1 MYYGAVAT
9 TQTPGAR
16 SAEEKA
22 QVKQD
27 QPEQDQPGQARSGQA
42 RSGQAER
49 KRTDIAFLVAQLG
62 AYAAERFGER
72 AAALDFTRPQA
83 GLLRLISREP
93 GQSQQ
98 AVARRL
104 GTPPSRLV
112 ALVDGLEQRGLI
124 ERRRNPGDRRNYALH
139 LTAAGEQ
146 AMTDLSQVSLE
157 HEQAIAAPLTP
168 AERAQLSK
176 LLGKLASAHGLV
188 PGIHPG
194 YRNLSEKE
202 SR

>member
-1 MYYGAVAT
+1 MVPW
-9 TQTPGAR
+9 QRHRHPRPGRPAR
-16 SAEEKA
+16 SPRPSPSPPSPSRPSPSR
-22 QVKQD
+22 Q
-27 QPEQDQPGQARSGQA
+27 
-42 RSGQAER
+42 ER

-93 GQSQQ
+93 GLSQQ

-146 AMTDLSQVSLE
+146 AMAALSQATLE
-157 HEQAIAAPLTP
+157 HEQAISAPLTQ

-176 LLGKLASAHGLV
+176 LLGKLAAAHGLV

-194 YRNLSEKE
+194 YRNLSDKE

>member
-1 MYYGAVAT
+1 VYYGAVAT
-9 TQTPGAR
+9 TETPGAR
-16 SAEEKA
+16 SAEKKA
-22 QVKQD
+22 QVKQG
-27 QPEQDQPGQARSGQA
+27 QPGQDQPGQA

-124 ERRRNPGDRRNYALH
+124 ERRRNSGDRRNYALH
-139 LTAAGEQ
+139 LTAAGAQ

-168 AERAQLSK
+168 SERAQLSK

-194 YRNLSEKE
+194 YRNLPEKE

>member
-1 MYYGAVAT
+1 VYHGAVAT
-9 TQTPGAR
+9 TQTSAARPGR
-16 SAEEKA
+16 
-22 QVKQD
+22 
-27 QPEQDQPGQARSGQA
+27 QPD
-42 RSGQAER
+42 ER
-49 KRTDIAFLVAQLG
+49 KRTDIAFLIAQLG

-72 AAALDFTRPQA
+72 TAALDFTRPQA

-146 AMTDLSQVSLE
+146 AMAALSQVASD
-157 HEQAIAAPLTP
+157 HEQAITAPLTP

-176 LLGKLASAHGLV
+176 LLAKLATAHGLV
-188 PGIHPG
+188 PGVHPG
-194 YRNLSEKE
+194 YRTLGSTDTT
-202 SR
+202 

>member
-1 MYYGAVAT
+1 VYDGAVAT
-9 TQTPGAR
+9 TRTPAAGLD
-16 SAEEKA
+16 EA
-22 QVKQD
+22 QPD
-27 QPEQDQPGQARSGQA
+27 EAQPEETQPEETR
-42 RSGQAER
+42 R
-49 KRTDIAFLVAQLG
+49 KRTDIAFLLAQLG

-93 GQSQQ
+93 GLSQQ

-112 ALVDGLEQRGLI
+112 ALVDGLEERGLI

-139 LTAAGEQ
+139 PTAAGQQ
-146 AMTDLSQVSLE
+146 AMAALGQVSLE
-157 HEQAIAAPLTP
+157 HEQAISAPLTQ

-176 LLGKLASAHGLV
+176 LLGKLAAAHGLV
-188 PGIHPG
+188 PGVHPG
-194 YRNLSEKE
+194 YRNLSANEPE
-202 SR
+202 

>member
-1 MYYGAVAT
+1 VYDGAVAT
-9 TQTPGAR
+9 TRTPAAGLD
-16 SAEEKA
+16 EA
-22 QVKQD
+22 QPD
-27 QPEQDQPGQARSGQA
+27 EAQPEETQPEETQPEETR
-42 RSGQAER
+42 R
-49 KRTDIAFLVAQLG
+49 KRTDIAFLLAQLG

-93 GQSQQ
+93 GLSQQ

-112 ALVDGLEQRGLI
+112 ALVDGLEERGLI

-139 LTAAGEQ
+139 PTAAGQQ
-146 AMTDLSQVSLE
+146 AMAALGQVSLE
-157 HEQAIAAPLTP
+157 HEQAISAPLTQ

-176 LLGKLASAHGLV
+176 LLGKLAAAHGLV
-188 PGIHPG
+188 PGVHPG
-194 YRNLSEKE
+194 YRNLSANEPE
-202 SR
+202 

>member
-1 MYYGAVAT
+1 VAT
-9 TQTPGAR
+9 TQTPAAR
-16 SAEEKA
+16 PPGE
-22 QVKQD
+22 QPQG
-27 QPEQDQPGQARSGQA
+27 QPEPAQPEPAQPEPAQPEL
-42 RSGQAER
+42 AER
-49 KRTDIAFLVAQLG
+49 KRTNIAFLVAQLG

-93 GQSQQ
+93 GLSQQ

-104 GTPPSRLV
+104 GTPASRLV

-146 AMTDLSQVSLE
+146 AMAALSQATLE
-157 HEQAIAAPLTP
+157 HEQAISAPLTP
-168 AERAQLSK
+168 AERTQLSK
-176 LLGKLASAHGLV
+176 LLGKLAAAHGLV

-194 YRNLSEKE
+194 YRNLSDKE